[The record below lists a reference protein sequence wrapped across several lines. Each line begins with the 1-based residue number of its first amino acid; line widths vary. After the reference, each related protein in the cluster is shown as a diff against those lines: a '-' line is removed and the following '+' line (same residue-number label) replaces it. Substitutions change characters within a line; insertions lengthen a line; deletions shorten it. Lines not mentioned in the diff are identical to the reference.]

1 VIETFSP
8 IQALL
13 VGAIG
18 TAVVLVPTALVFR
31 SRARDAATE
40 RRRTDASARRTREIL
55 GASPDGIFLWDHG
68 TGGITCSS
76 RLAEMLGLQ
85 AGTLARYDDIR
96 ACFGEQE
103 LQKLEHGVSLLRAKG
118 TPFDVVLK
126 RGEATLQAI
135 GKRAMSSSDVA
146 IADIV
151 WIRDISFVAAS
162 VQTGPRNTSG
172 LEDRHLTALL
182 DTLPIPIWLRDADM
196 NVAFSNSAAERV
208 QGLDAALALKA
219 RDGGQPM
226 RKAAEI
232 SDAGHARAVTITES
246 PLNQSPEGRRAG
258 TIGFAVDVDAAD
270 VRSTAAS
277 PAPSDMLRP
286 LEVGVAV
293 FAADT
298 TLIAANAAF
307 ADLWR
312 VDMDWL
318 DSRPNM
324 SDMINRLRELRR
336 LPEVTDFAAFRRT
349 ELGYFGGLDRIVEDE
364 MHLPDDRTIRRRI
377 GPLDDGGVVI
387 TCEDLSGRL
396 DLQRSLK
403 SLDRVQRTTLE
414 NLHEGIAVFGG
425 DGRLRLIN
433 PKMLK
438 LWDLTE
444 DALPTDARLPDVIET
459 LGMKM
464 SADSQ
469 AWPARKDA
477 IASAMLSRTASGGKV
492 ELVNGQVLAFAN
504 IPLPDGASLVSY
516 GDITDSHKVEEA
528 LRERA
533 RMLAETDRMK
543 TEFIANVAMEV
554 RTPLNTI
561 TGFADILRQEMFG
574 ELNGRQQEYAQGI
587 LETGQRM
594 MGVVADIFDLASIEA
609 GREELNKDTIDPH
622 AVLVSAFNLVKE
634 RARQKNIRVDFDV
647 APDIGW
653 ITADSRRLTQVAF
666 NLLTN
671 AITYT
676 PKLGHVTLSAKRD
689 DTWLD
694 IIVSDSGPGI
704 PQADRAR
711 AFEPFSR
718 LSGAHKKGVG
728 GSDGAG
734 LGLTIVKR
742 FVALHGGAV
751 QIKSNKAR
759 GTSVIC
765 RLPIDGENTSGLA
778 PFDTDHAIV
787 TDEAAE

>member
-1 VIETFSP
+1 MIETFSP
-8 IQALL
+8 LQALL
-13 VGAIG
+13 AGAVGA
-18 TAVVLVPTALVFR
+18 AVVLVPTALVFR
-31 SRARDAATE
+31 SRARDASTE
-40 RRRTDASARRTREIL
+40 RRRADASARRNLDIL

-76 RLAEMLGLQ
+76 RLAEMLDLE

-103 LQKLEHGVSLLRAKG
+103 LRKLEQGVSLLRAKG
-118 TPFDVVLK
+118 TPFDVALK
-126 RGEATLQAI
+126 RGDAILQAI
-135 GKRAMSSSDVA
+135 GRRATAQGGTV

-151 WIRDISFVAAS
+151 WMRDISFAAAPAH
-162 VQTGPRNTSG
+162 TGPRNTSG

-208 QGLDAALALKA
+208 QGLDAELAAKA
-219 RDGGQPM
+219 RDGGQPL

-232 SDAGHARAVTITES
+232 SDAGHARTVTITET
-246 PLNQSPEGRRAG
+246 PLSQSPEGRRAG
-258 TIGFAVDVDAAD
+258 TIGFAVDVDN
-270 VRSTAAS
+270 VRSAAAGPS
-277 PAPSDMLRP
+277 PADMLRP

-336 LPEVTDFAAFRRT
+336 LPEVSDFAAFRRT
-349 ELGYFGGLDRIVEDE
+349 ELGHFGGLDRIVEDE

-464 SADSQ
+464 SADNQ
-469 AWPARKDA
+469 AWPARKEA
-477 IASAMLSRTASGGKV
+477 IAGAVLSRTPSGGKV

-574 ELNGRQQEYAQGI
+574 ELNRRQQEYAEGI

-609 GREELNKDTIDPH
+609 GREDLNKDTIDPH

-653 ITADSRRLTQVAF
+653 ITGDSRRLTQVAF

-689 DTWLD
+689 DTWFD

-704 PQADRAR
+704 PQADRER
-711 AFEPFSR
+711 AFEPFAR
-718 LSGAHKKGVG
+718 LSGSHRKAAG
-728 GSDGAG
+728 GGEGAG

-765 RLPIDGENTSGLA
+765 RLPIDGENISGLA
-778 PFDTDHAIV
+778 PFDADHAIV

>member
-1 VIETFSP
+1 MIETFSP

-31 SRARDAATE
+31 SRARDASTE

-76 RLAEMLGLQ
+76 RLAEMLDLQ

-126 RGEATLQAI
+126 RGDATLHAI
-135 GKRAMSSSDVA
+135 GKRAMGPGGTA

-151 WIRDISFVAAS
+151 WIRDISFAAAPM
-162 VQTGPRNTSG
+162 QTGPRNTSG

-208 QGLDAALALKA
+208 RGLDAELALKA
-219 RDGGQPM
+219 RDGGQPV
-226 RKAAEI
+226 RKVAEI
-232 SDAGHARAVTITES
+232 SDAGHARAVTITET
-246 PLNQSPEGRRAG
+246 PLSQSPDDRRAG
-258 TIGFAVDVDAAD
+258 TIGFAVDVD
-270 VRSTAAS
+270 VVGVHSVVPGPS
-277 PAPSDMLRP
+277 PSDMLRP

-349 ELGYFGGLDRIVEDE
+349 ELGHFGGLDRIVEDE

-444 DALPTDARLPDVIET
+444 DALPTDTRLPDVIEA

-464 SADSQ
+464 SADNQ
-469 AWPARKDA
+469 AWPARKEA
-477 IASAMLSRTASGGKV
+477 IAGAVLSRTASGGKV
-492 ELVNGQVLAFAN
+492 ELVNGQILAFAN

-574 ELNGRQQEYAQGI
+574 ELNRRQQEYAQGI

-609 GREELNKDTIDPH
+609 GRADLNKDTIDPH
-622 AVLVSAFNLVKE
+622 AVLVSAFNLIKE

-676 PKLGHVTLSAKRD
+676 PKLGHVTLSAQRD

-694 IIVSDSGPGI
+694 IVVSDSGPGI

-711 AFEPFSR
+711 AFEPFAR
-718 LSGAHKKGVG
+718 LSGAHKKDAG

-751 QIKSNKAR
+751 LIKSNKAR